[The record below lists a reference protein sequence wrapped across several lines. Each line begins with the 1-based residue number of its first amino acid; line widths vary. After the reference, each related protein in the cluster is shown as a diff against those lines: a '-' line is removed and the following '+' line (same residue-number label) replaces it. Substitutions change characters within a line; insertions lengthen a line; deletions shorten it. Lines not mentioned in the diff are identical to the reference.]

1 MVWLLVVTIGV
12 VFFIVLSCL
21 SSFFILQLTLYLSDN
36 SLTGSIPSEIAL
48 LTNLGESS
56 VVWLLVVTIGVVFFI
71 VLSCCV
77 VIFHSTAGLYL
88 YEQ

>member
-1 MVWLLVVTIGV
+1 M
-12 VFFIVLSCL
+12 
-21 SSFFILQLTLYLSDN
+21 SSFFILQLGCISTSN

-71 VLSCCV
+71 VLTCCRHYSFYRLLV
-77 VIFHSTAGLYL
+77 SL
-88 YEQ
+88 